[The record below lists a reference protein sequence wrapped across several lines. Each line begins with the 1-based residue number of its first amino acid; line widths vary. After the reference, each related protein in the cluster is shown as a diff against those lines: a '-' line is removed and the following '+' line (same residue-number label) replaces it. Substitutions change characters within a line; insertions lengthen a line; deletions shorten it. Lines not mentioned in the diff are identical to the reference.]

1 MWVKPSEVLVTGF
14 WSTDRA
20 NPYFALQRR
29 RGHDEEHVGF
39 TSMFVATLD
48 SVFDSKTNR
57 YRILHQRPD
66 SEVYHLIAEAD
77 TKEEI
82 EEHWQWLEEHIMPAL
97 GKIDAGV
104 DVTDYVQS
112 KIKSLCAQADED
124 EIGDF
129 ESDKFKNATKKF
141 HKLFNVPA
149 DEKLV
154 TYYACSYWRGRVPR
168 QGWLYLSVNYLCFYS
183 YLLGKDITI
192 VLKFTDITSLER
204 LQAYV
209 TETIRV
215 GTRFH
220 VHDFS
225 MFRNIEETYQM
236 MEQLANFAAKKLL
249 SEKGAFREEEFFPV
263 VTKKTAPKA
272 ISQLKRDLDAKTRSE
287 LYRCRFR
294 LPTNERLD
302 GEVTCQLWTPYNQS
316 HVSGKLYISTN
327 FVCFASRVYHQ
338 VNLIIPFRDIN
349 LVEKKSDQAIKPE
362 IDMDSAIFI
371 AMKQEG
377 GKFVFSQFDDR
388 EFVFNKLSQMLS
400 QYQEALPPS
409 VEPPTIELSTPLYL
423 QFNSNYTDERFAI
436 EKSKEASWNTHFL
449 SYGRSSIMYRTNEL
463 YELIFQ
469 GIPDSLRN
477 ELWLVFSGA
486 IHDKAANPNVY
497 LKLVHESSFVK
508 AIHGSTND
516 EIERDLYRAL
526 PDQKA
531 FQQESGIS
539 ALRRLLR
546 AYACHNTD
554 VGYCQAMNIIGGVLL
569 LYMNEEDAFWTLAAL
584 CERLLPDYYNTKV
597 VGALIDQGVFNDYC
611 NEYLPDLY
619 EKLKN
624 LGVAAC
630 ISLSWFLT
638 LFICVMPFESAL
650 YVMDIFFYDGIKVLF
665 QLALTILKENEERL
679 LECQDDG
686 DAIMVLTGYLDGI
699 TDDNESEKKII
710 SLIKQSYMNY
720 NRINEEDINRLR
732 LKHRLKVVQTMGE
745 AILQSAAKNTLKYTL
760 FNEEQI
766 KDLFYVFRD
775 ASRISLSETSDPRK
789 LPYETYRIG
798 RADYLLLCK
807 YLSPW
812 FIGEHPEDLANTLF
826 DALCTST
833 NSNEMDFIN
842 FIRLWNI
849 LLNEDF
855 KLKLKLLFVS
865 HLKDEKRREIGVA
878 SLLELPS
885 ARLTPLNIPPKQED
899 SSVSTEEQS
908 TTDEVKEAEN
918 PKPKPSQLPL
928 MNQTE
933 FIHLCKSMYNVMTG
947 DIDDEDLFRALTTSS
962 TILLK
967 TGEMSKPY
975 RGLETDDSHS
985 EETTNEWTLS
995 FEQLEGSMNAETS
1008 IVTWFETNSQQQSL
1022 EQRIHNYNQ
1031 DFLH

>member
-29 RGHDEEHVGF
+29 RGHDEEHGGF

-82 EEHWQWLEEHIMPAL
+82 EEHWQWLEEHMMPAL
-97 GKIDAGV
+97 GKIDGGV

-124 EIGDF
+124 EIDDF

-263 VTKKTAPKA
+263 VTKKTAPKV

-294 LPTNERLD
+294 LPSNERLD

-349 LVEKKSDQAIKPE
+349 LVEKKSDQAIKSE

-400 QYQEALPPS
+400 QYQEVLPPS
-409 VEPPTIELSTPLYL
+409 VEPPTIELSIPLYL
-423 QFNSNYTDERFAI
+423 QFNSNYTDERLAV

-449 SYGRSSIMYRTNEL
+449 NYGRPLIMYRTNEL

-497 LKLVHESSFVK
+497 LKLVHESSLVK

-611 NEYLPDLY
+611 NEYLPNLY

-745 AILQSAAKNTLKYTL
+745 TILQSAAKNTLKYTL
-760 FNEEQI
+760 FNEDQI

-855 KLKLKLLFVS
+855 KEKLKLLFVS
-865 HLKDEKRREIGVA
+865 HLKDEKRRSTAVA

-885 ARLTPLNIPPKQED
+885 AHLTPLNIPPKQED
-899 SSVSTEEQS
+899 SSVSTEEQL

-933 FIHLCKSMYNVMTG
+933 FIHLCKSMYNLMTS
-947 DIDDEDLFRALTTSS
+947 DTDDEDLLRALTTSS

-975 RGLETDDSHS
+975 RGLETEGSHS

-995 FEQLEGSMNAETS
+995 FEQLEGPMNAETS